1 MTWIRTIPLGEAGD
15 ELRRL
20 VEQQRAL
27 YPGEYATPAFPGLEP
42 GGSIVESHSLI
53 PQALFHAFSTFG
65 ALMAP
70 GLPLSR
76 RQHEMIATRVSAL
89 NRCHY

>member
-1 MTWIRTIPLGEAGD
+1 MTWIRTIPFAEAHD
-15 ELRRL
+15 ELRHFI
-20 VEQQRAL
+20 EEQRAM
-27 YPGEYATPAFPGLEP
+27 YPREYATPAFPGLEP

-53 PQALFHAFSTFG
+53 PDALFHAFATFG

-70 GLPLSR
+70 ELPLSR